1 MSKSAQYFAAAA
13 LLGAMFLISGG
24 AALRESSTVDE
35 ATHLSAGL
43 SYWQRLD
50 MRLNDEHP
58 PLGKLLAALP
68 LAVRGTHADYSSEA
82 WRASGDFFVAYFA
95 QYMFGD
101 AIAGRWNDW
110 KSTLMWA

>member
-35 ATHLSAGL
+35 ATHLSAGM

-50 MRLNDEHP
+50 MRFNGEHP
-58 PLGKLLAALP
+58 PLGKLLAGLP
-68 LAVRGTHADYSSEA
+68 LALRGTHADYSSQA
-82 WRASGDFFVAYFA
+82 WQISTDFFYAYGG
-95 QYMFGD
+95 QYVFGD
-101 AIAGRWNDW
+101 AVVGRWNDW
-110 KSTLMWA
+110 KSTLIWA